1 MEPIPVLQDRDRTRL
16 QAAKLFLRKHAAV
29 IKKNLLIESI
39 NDRFR
44 KSSEVKSGKNQNSM
58 DGGVVDSKEE
68 ANQSLPI

>member
-1 MEPIPVLQDRDRTRL
+1 MEPIPILQDRDRTRL

-39 NDRFR
+39 NYRFR
-44 KSSEVKSGKNQNSM
+44 KSSEGKSGKNQNGI
-58 DGGVVDSKEE
+58 DGGLADSKEE